1 MNHSP
6 LTYCTKTGIS
16 LHATAAILLP
26 VLLFAL
32 FGAPNVQARDIDWA
46 SIQGKTVK
54 AFYPGVASWE
64 FVRSDDHGTGAIPVR
79 TFKKACADCHVG
91 QSGEMDINADKIIS
105 GTLKMSSSK
114 KPFEP
119 EPLAGMPGFKDVQVK
134 AAYDDQN
141 IYLHLQWQGSGAS
154 VADPSLAQSDETD
167 KIAVQINNTIKS
179 FALFGCFMTCH
190 NDENGMPENKGKD
203 VKLYGYYTRDKD
215 GNLIP
220 QAKLDQYQ
228 SKGLFIDLWT
238 AVFEGNSVKAKD
250 EYILDKRAD
259 DAQNDLTAT
268 GSFDNGTYTVVMT
281 RKLATGDKYDLELK
295 DGKSFHIG
303 IAIHDNKNKGR
314 KHYVSFPL
322 SIGLS
327 SAADVTAKKL

>member
-1 MNHSP
+1 MKQSP
-6 LTYCTKTGIS
+6 LSRHIKTDSG
-16 LHATAAILLP
+16 LHTAAMIILLGLIFS
-26 VLLFAL
+26 LL
-32 FGAPNVQARDIDWA
+32 GVTNVEAQDIDWA
-46 SIQGKTVK
+46 SIQGKTIK
-54 AFYPGVASWE
+54 LFYPGVASWE

-91 QSGEMDINADKIIS
+91 QSGEMDINADKIIN

-119 EPLAGMPGFKDVQVK
+119 EPLTGMPGFKDVQVK
-134 AAYDDQN
+134 AAYDAQN

-154 VADPSLAQSDETD
+154 VADPSLAKTDETD
-167 KIAVQINNTIKS
+167 KVAVQINNTIKS

-190 NDENGMPENKGKD
+190 NDENGMPDNKGKD

-220 QAKLDQYQ
+220 ASKLDGYQ

-259 DAQNDLTAT
+259 DSQNDLKAT
-268 GSFDNGTYTVVMT
+268 GSFDNGTYTVVLT
-281 RKLATGDKYDLELK
+281 RKLDTGDKYDLTLQ
-295 DGKSFHIG
+295 DGKAFHIG

-327 SAADVTAKKL
+327 TAADITAKKL

>member
-1 MNHSP
+1 MNHTPFACSSKP
-6 LTYCTKTGIS
+6 DSRLQ
-16 LHATAAILLP
+16 TAALTILLG
-26 VLLFAL
+26 LLLAL
-32 FGAPNVQARDIDWA
+32 LGTSNAQALDIDWA
-46 SIQGKTVK
+46 NIQGKTIKV
-54 AFYPGVASWE
+54 FYPGVASWE

-91 QSGEMDINADKIIS
+91 QSGEYDINADKIITGS
-105 GTLKMSSSK
+105 LKKSSSK
-114 KPFEP
+114 EPFEP
-119 EPLAGMPGFKDVQVK
+119 EPLTGMPGFKDVQVK
-134 AAYDDQN
+134 AAYDAQN
-141 IYLHLQWQGSGAS
+141 IYLRFQWQGSGAS

-167 KIAVQINNTIKS
+167 KIAVQLNNTIKS

-190 NDENGMPENKGKD
+190 NDENGMPDNKGKD

-215 GNLIP
+215 GNMIS
-220 QAKLDQYQ
+220 QDKLDQYQ

-238 AVFEGNSVKAKD
+238 AVFEGSTVKAKD

-259 DAQNDLTAT
+259 DSQNDLTAT
-268 GSFDNGTYTVVMT
+268 GSYDNGTYTVVMT
-281 RKLATGDKYDLELK
+281 RKLATGDKYDLELQ

-327 SAADVTAKKL
+327 SPADIAAQKL

>member
-1 MNHSP
+1 MNDFP
-6 LTYCTKTGIS
+6 LACYIKPNTR
-16 LHATAAILLP
+16 LQTAVWTFLLG
-26 VLLFAL
+26 LLLAL
-32 FGAPNVQARDIDWA
+32 LGTSNVRAQDIDWA

-54 AFYPGVASWE
+54 LFYPGVASWE

-91 QSGEMDINADKIIS
+91 KSGEMDINADKIIS
-105 GTLKMSSSK
+105 GTLKKSSSK
-114 KPFEP
+114 EPFET

-141 IYLHLQWQGSGAS
+141 IYLHLQWKGSGAS
-154 VADPSLAQSDETD
+154 VADPSLAKTDETD
-167 KIAVQINNTIKS
+167 KVAVQINNTIKS

-190 NDENGMPENKGKD
+190 NDENGMPDNKGND
-203 VKLYGYYTRDKD
+203 VKLYGYYTRGKD
-215 GNLIP
+215 GNPIP
-220 QAKLDQYQ
+220 RDKLDQYQ

-238 AVFEGNSVKAKD
+238 ADFEGNTVKAKD

-259 DAQNDLTAT
+259 DSQNDLTAT

-327 SAADVTAKKL
+327 SAADITAQKL